1 MIGRNKVA
9 FADRDLPFDRGYV
22 TKEFG
27 LGTNRGFC
35 KVAGERDLIVAG
47 YYGREPGAK
56 Y

>member
-1 MIGRNKVA
+1 M
-9 FADRDLPFDRGYV
+9 PFDRGYV

-27 LGTNRGFC
+27 LGANREFC
-35 KVAGERDLIVAG
+35 KVAGKRDLIVAG